1 MPASRHY
8 SLVGVVSSICR
19 EMAVKALHSGRVLFF
34 VSVYSNFIT
43 VSKTIVGCLTWPT
56 MTTGSCCMRVQ
67 ATLEPA
73 EGGRVLPHA
82 TQGCLNSLCLRH
94 CQQHDRLT
102 AWKVH
107 DSLRSTMTLKK
118 SRHQATMRNL
128 RLVFRQHMT
137 SVVQTFKFARLWAEL
152 ARHVHPCIQRLQ
164 ALLSLPA
171 QTTLSDSM
179 EGG

>member
-1 MPASRHY
+1 MYRGG
-8 SLVGVVSSICR
+8 LGRGKEGKGGVTR
-19 EMAVKALHSGRVLFF
+19 ELEGRV
-34 VSVYSNFIT
+34 YWRPPGRQET
-43 VSKTIVGCLTWPT
+43 
-56 MTTGSCCMRVQ
+56 R
-67 ATLEPA
+67 A
-73 EGGRVLPHA
+73 EGFR
-82 TQGCLNSLCLRH
+82 LNSLCLRH

-118 SRHQATMRNL
+118 SRHQATMRNI